1 MIKEIKINDNQTIK
15 INTNIG
21 WLFKYRSQFG
31 HDILSDLLPIAE
43 SVMDMINIDDDNNVV
58 ANMENIGDAL
68 ISIVGMESVTV
79 INIVWAL
86 AANADPSIGT
96 PEEWVSGLENFPLDV
111 IVPECGSAI
120 LDSLV
125 STKNLKRLA
134 SLKNKMTN
142 QPD

>member
-1 MIKEIKINDNQTIK
+1 MIKEIKINDNQNIR

-31 HDILSDLLPIAE
+31 HDILTDLLPIAE
-43 SVMDMINIDDDNNVV
+43 SVMDVINIDNDSDVIV
-58 ANMENIGDAL
+58 DMGNIGDAL

-120 LDSLV
+120 IDSLV
-125 STKNLKRLA
+125 STKNRERLA
-134 SLKNKMTN
+134 RLKNKMTN